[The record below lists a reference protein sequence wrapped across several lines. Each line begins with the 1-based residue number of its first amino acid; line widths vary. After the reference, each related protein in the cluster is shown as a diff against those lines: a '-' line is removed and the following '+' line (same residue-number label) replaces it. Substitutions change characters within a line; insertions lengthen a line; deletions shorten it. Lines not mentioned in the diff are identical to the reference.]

1 MKVFFTESEDFDF
14 TSSMEYL
21 VWEEAVQYGNWTDGP
36 FGDGS
41 RKKELTVSVPVSVQ
55 ENGSWYM
62 HVFMVKRGLPIN
74 PDEKDYRETAITY
87 HLKGMSMFIHVHVCV
102 HVH

>member
-1 MKVFFTESEDFDF
+1 MYFTESEDFDF
-14 TSSMEYL
+14 NSSAEYL

-41 RKKELTVSVPVSVQ
+41 RKKELTVPVPQGVQ

-62 HVFMVKRGLPIN
+62 HVFVLERGRPIN
-74 PDEKDYRETAITY
+74 PEEKGYRETAITY
-87 HLKGMSMFIHVHVCV
+87 QSKCESL
-102 HVH
+102 